1 MIDEKYPRPLAPALL
16 RGGRG
21 GFGGILICRNSD
33 ARRLNVLNMLLSLKK
48 ARGGWRGRGWVVD
61 VVLVREYRIAA
72 DSDWSSVD
80 DVQYSNVVIQE
91 ASTHQF

>member
-33 ARRLNVLNMLLSLKK
+33 ARRLKVLNILLSLMK
-48 ARGGWRGRGWVVD
+48 ARGGWRGRGWVVGGE
-61 VVLVREYRIAA
+61 VVRE
-72 DSDWSSVD
+72 
-80 DVQYSNVVIQE
+80 
-91 ASTHQF
+91 